1 MLNCHFCGAKT
12 RISGCF
18 PVMLGL
24 WQPGFPT
31 LEISLAKFMAR
42 CLGPVGLKSG
52 RFPSKITREAVVEVE
67 LLGPMKYPHW
77 WFSHGFPHLEMTFPM
92 GFFHAPRTSSAG
104 DDAPLLR
111 LGAGSGVQC
120 PVAEPTEPTERWD
133 TRVLRGEW
141 GNGISVDICDL
152 YTYVVGFSPIPYQ
165 MYQKNDDFIGHFMV
179 FFHVEVTW
187 NNGV

>member
-1 MLNCHFCGAKT
+1 
-12 RISGCF
+12 
-18 PVMLGL
+18 
-24 WQPGFPT
+24 
-31 LEISLAKFMAR
+31 
-42 CLGPVGLKSG
+42 
-52 RFPSKITREAVVEVE
+52 
-67 LLGPMKYPHW
+67 
-77 WFSHGFPHLEMTFPM
+77 MTFPM
-92 GFFHAPRTSSAG
+92 GFFHAPRTSPAG

-120 PVAEPTEPTERWD
+120 PVAEPTEPTEPTERWD